1 MPRMIWM
8 VRQKIVI
15 SNSVLSL
22 EIAIG
27 ESVIKEREGNKI

>member
-1 MPRMIWM
+1 M

-27 ESVIKEREGNKI
+27 ESVIKEREDNKI